1 MPDSRA
7 GIVCAVLMTSMAAGV
22 TAQNWDAYRPGR
34 LATVIEQHD
43 SAMRADFEG
52 APVWSVS
59 GASFPTRATVEYVGD
74 HRAIN
79 PLRRELIRR
88 WAVFIGQPESIAEV
102 FEQEYLFREDG
113 HELWLPVQ
121 REVASFFPAELQPGG
136 RVTLFVAWVGA
147 HYAGDEIT
155 WTFIV
160 NEFDASVR
168 KPPNSPS
175 ADDAVFRR
183 KVLEL

>member
-59 GASFPTRATVEYVGD
+59 GASFPTRATVEYV
-74 HRAIN
+74 H
-79 PLRRELIRR
+79 
-88 WAVFIGQPESIAEV
+88 ESSTNLGIFCV
-102 FEQEYLFREDG
+102 
-113 HELWLPVQ
+113 
-121 REVASFFPAELQPGG
+121 S
-136 RVTLFVAWVGA
+136 
-147 HYAGDEIT
+147 
-155 WTFIV
+155 
-160 NEFDASVR
+160 N
-168 KPPNSPS
+168 
-175 ADDAVFRR
+175 
-183 KVLEL
+183 